1 MSRFATALFFVAVLA
16 VANAKLTSY
25 GVTKVHKETEQ
36 KVCNLLCDGV
46 GIYSFI
52 HLIQRFGKDI
62 DPIFFCEEL
71 KACPVHDG
79 GKLKINSFT
88 VTPESGPVGT
98 TFEMDVAFTVY
109 NQTSTGEMV
118 IDIQPPADQPFGD
131 GELDEGFAPGQYQV
145 KFQLQ
150 AEPSESESFEA
161 GVYNTQFV
169 LCDGQCGAPFPH
181 TALLGS
187 ATANFTI
194 TSQ

>member
-1 MSRFATALFFVAVLA
+1 M
-16 VANAKLTSY
+16 
-25 GVTKVHKETEQ
+25 G
-36 KVCNLLCDGV
+36 
-46 GIYSFI
+46 
-52 HLIQRFGKDI
+52 
-62 DPIFFCEEL
+62 IFFCEEL

-118 IDIQPPADQPFGD
+118 IDIQPTADQPFGD

-150 AEPSESESFEA
+150 VSPASLSLSRLVCTTPSSFCATVSA
-161 GVYNTQFV
+161 G
-169 LCDGQCGAPFPH
+169 PP
-181 TALLGS
+181 S
-187 ATANFTI
+187 
-194 TSQ
+194 